1 VGENICVQYVG
12 CTWQNWLQWKIRLM
26 LVLACRYYLLSLKH
40 GVQHSLQVFRL
51 TSLWLENPTRKEVC
65 EVMEQ
70 HLDHIPSYKFL
81 PVLPQLAPRISTSTS
96 EPFATKLNEL
106 LGKYSKI
113 VCEMYKSCFNHM
125 FNYSNNPGDG
135 LFPVLSLSL
144 RAEKCCSSPQN
155 PSLFWYLWIFSV
167 TSVLLL

>member
-1 VGENICVQYVG
+1 
-12 CTWQNWLQWKIRLM
+12 M

-155 PSLFWYLWIFSV
+155 PSLFWYL
-167 TSVLLL
+167 

>member
-1 VGENICVQYVG
+1 
-12 CTWQNWLQWKIRLM
+12 M

-51 TSLWLENPTRKEVC
+51 TSLWLENTTHKEVC
-65 EVMEQ
+65 EVLEQ

-81 PVLPQLAPRISTSTS
+81 PVLPQLAPRISKSMS
-96 EPFATKLNEL
+96 DPFAVKLNAL

-113 VCEMYKSCFNHM
+113 ICEMNKSCFNDM
-125 FNYSNNPGDG
+125 INYSNNSGDV

-144 RAEKCCSSPQN
+144 RAEKYCLSPQN
-155 PSLFWYLWIFSV
+155 PSLFSYLWIFSV
-167 TSVLLL
+167 TLVLLL